1 MFYMR
6 HSTPWKENNNML
18 IQLVTLLYAILL
30 PSSLS
35 NLDSWWLFMTFS
47 CRGQTWEMRDAHLT
61 VAVFMLPS
69 LCLINMRLCTNDR
82 DTWPRRSRSQS
93 YDSLPR
99 PHSVLSAWI
108 LSVMLL
114 HFLCKTQ
121 PRTRGLEHC
130 VYSLYLCRQ
139 ERDWVISVTI
149 ISFSNQRCFTFQIK
163 SSLVHRG
170 FKYLPE
176 YIQDRHLCIKR
187 GEGGSCLVAIHT
199 NLALMLLQGR
209 RQEQC
214 SVGNYLKKEFYFFSY
229 QSSSCHPN

>member
-1 MFYMR
+1 MTHEQLFDFCQCFLNDRGSSSNESKLMFYMR

-82 DTWPRRSRSQS
+82 DTWPRRLRSQS

-99 PHSVLSAWI
+99 PHSVLSPWI
-108 LSVMLL
+108 LSVSCCTFYAK
-114 HFLCKTQ
+114 HN
-121 PRTRGLEHC
+121 PGAE
-130 VYSLYLCRQ
+130 
-139 ERDWVISVTI
+139 DWST
-149 ISFSNQRCFTFQIK
+149 
-163 SSLVHRG
+163 
-170 FKYLPE
+170 
-176 YIQDRHLCIKR
+176 
-187 GEGGSCLVAIHT
+187 GSTVCTVFICA
-199 NLALMLLQGR
+199 GR
-209 RQEQC
+209 SGTE
-214 SVGNYLKKEFYFFSY
+214 
-229 QSSSCHPN
+229 

>member
-6 HSTPWKENNNML
+6 HSTPWKENNNIGVML

-82 DTWPRRSRSQS
+82 DTWPRRLRSQS

-99 PHSVLSAWI
+99 PHSVLSPWI
-108 LSVMLL
+108 LSVVLL

-121 PRTRGLEHC
+121 PRSRGLEHC

-149 ISFSNQRCFTFQIK
+149 ISFSNQRCFTFEIK

-176 YIQDRHLCIKR
+176 CIQDRQAFMHQARR
-187 GEGGSCLVAIHT
+187 GWQLFGCLQYTQIQH
-199 NLALMLLQGR
+199 
-209 RQEQC
+209 
-214 SVGNYLKKEFYFFSY
+214 
-229 QSSSCHPN
+229 